1 MTYQE
6 FKDKY
11 NGQYLNYDG
20 YYSYQCWD
28 LAQYYFTECLGLPES
43 VLSGCGMVNNM
54 LYPPKRE
61 VLDKYFD
68 EVDVHDMHAGDV
80 CIWDYGNG
88 VGHIAIFDNW
98 DGLSCWYFS
107 QNYPLNSNSHLQVI
121 NDAGIHAFR
130 LKPSRKIINLP
141 PDIQERNVYKI
152 DTKEQFATLKPAKFG
167 GLSYQVY
174 SMPDNGYYAEI
185 ETANYGRCLVRVTD
199 KTPITSTPLY
209 ERGNY

>member
-20 YYSYQCWD
+20 YYSCQCWD

-68 EVDVHDMHAGDV
+68 EVDVHDMHPGDV

-88 VGHIAIFDNW
+88 VGHIAIFDSW

-121 NDAGIHAFR
+121 NDTGIHAFR
-130 LKPSRKIINLP
+130 LKSSRKIINLP